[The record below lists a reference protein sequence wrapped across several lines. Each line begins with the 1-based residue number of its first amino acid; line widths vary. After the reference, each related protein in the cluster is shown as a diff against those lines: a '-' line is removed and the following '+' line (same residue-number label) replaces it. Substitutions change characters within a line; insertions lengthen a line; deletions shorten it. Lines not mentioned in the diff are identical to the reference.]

1 MATAH
6 TETSKQMPGLYA
18 QQIDD
23 QEYVARVRRHKP
35 SSLVP
40 LVASVAAQYSQHN
53 SWLGGPFNG
62 LFAPWALADI
72 ARVSLVMGN
81 EHRSD
86 AIMQDVLECA
96 AAYAAVKDPDLLGTL
111 ADGRDKFILRLG
123 FEQSLWQQP
132 TRHEL
137 GRMVAILEQTTTS
150 ETLKVIQPGWEQT
163 LFGCTL
169 SQFIGIGFIAHTLAV
184 KYSGR
189 FSTEWL
195 DDPALADITSQ
206 IPLTLMDDILA
217 YHFVGDIDH
226 FQNKRDENESSA
238 LRRFSLNPLLSQPI
252 VSGIGNELL
261 VPVPAMA
268 LRKVSS
274 SGIWHMG
281 FDRWLNDFAED
292 VGELFQQYVGRQL
305 GTITEGQ
312 VLPEIVYNGND
323 RSVDWMVVG
332 KQAVILIEV
341 KSARSTEDIRLGSP
355 TAWQGLADKL
365 AYAFDQIANTDRLIA
380 QGHPEFS
387 HIPPQLPRLGLIV
400 TMELFPFVN
409 ATPIRAQYGGGSVTI
424 PTAVCS
430 SNELEWLVSLQDREL
445 DGYLLQFMNDPTK
458 EGFGLT
464 ADLVGVEFGR
474 NAVLDEAWASF
485 GWARPPEAT
494 DGG

>member
-1 MATAH
+1 MAN
-6 TETSKQMPGLYA
+6 SYA

-35 SSLVP
+35 SALVP
-40 LVASVAAQYSQHN
+40 LLASVAAQYWRQN
-53 SWLGGPFNG
+53 SWLGGPLNG

-81 EHRSD
+81 EDRND
-86 AIMQDVLECA
+86 ATMQDVLECA
-96 AAYAAVKDPDLLGTL
+96 AAYAAVRDPDLQGTL

-123 FEQSLWQQP
+123 FEQSLWQQS

-150 ETLKVIQPGWEQT
+150 ETLKVIQPGWDQT

-169 SQFIGIGFIAHTLAV
+169 SQFVGIGFIAHTLAT

-206 IPLTLMDDILA
+206 IPLTVMDDVLA

-226 FQNKRDENESSA
+226 FRSKRDENQSSA

-292 VGELFQQYVGRQL
+292 VGELFEQYVGRQL
-305 GTITEGQ
+305 GTIPEAQ
-312 VLPEIVYNGND
+312 VLPEIVYNDND
-323 RSVDWMVVG
+323 RSVDWIVVG
-332 KQAVILIEV
+332 KEAVILVEV
-341 KSARSTEDIRLGSP
+341 KAARSTEDIRLGSP

-365 AYAFDQIANTDRLIA
+365 AYAFDQIAKTDELIA
-380 QGHPEFS
+380 KSDPKFS

-400 TMELFPFVN
+400 TMELFPFAN
-409 ATPIRAQYGGGSVTI
+409 GPPIRARYGGGATTI
-424 PTAVCS
+424 PTGVCS
-430 SNELEWLVSLQDREL
+430 SNELEWLVSLKDRTF
-445 DGYLLQFMNDPTK
+445 DAHLLQLMTDPAK
-458 EGFGLT
+458 AGWGVT
-464 ADLVGVEFGR
+464 ADLIGVEFGP
-474 NAVLDEAWASF
+474 NPVLDQAWASF
-485 GWARPPEAT
+485 TWGRPPQPPADNPGAE
-494 DGG
+494 